1 MGVICRK
8 FSRESQ
14 LNNNCKILFHST
26 GVALEGDTFSC
37 INLPENSAL
46 IQYFTATL
54 SDAAGNLERTKK
66 MYVDSLAPG
75 TVRAI
80 VLLRYTSSVCA
91 TTTPPPLV
99 SHQSVFIP
107 TDKVHIWCQELVP
120 SLAQRGEGGGG
131 CDLPLARARYKS
143 LLCGLREGRL
153 RLQEDNRKLLPWS
166 LYVGKW
172 TAKDLLIKI
181 ETPISKNK
189 IIMQCTIWS
198 PETTLLL

>member
-1 MGVICRK
+1 MGVTCRK

-46 IQYFTATL
+46 IQCFTATL

-91 TTTPPPLV
+91 TTTPPRSV
-99 SHQSVFIP
+99 SHQPVFIP

-131 CDLPLARARYKS
+131 CDLSLARARYKS
-143 LLCGLREGRL
+143 VLCGLCKNQL
-153 RLQEDNRKLLPWS
+153 RLQKNRKLFPWS

-172 TAKDLLIKI
+172 SAKDLLIKI
-181 ETPISKNK
+181 EIPISKNK

-198 PETTLLL
+198 HETTLLL

>member
-26 GVALEGDTFSC
+26 GVTLEGDTFSC

-46 IQYFTATL
+46 IQCFTATL

-91 TTTPPPLV
+91 TTTPPRSV
-99 SHQSVFIP
+99 SHQPVFIP

-131 CDLPLARARYKS
+131 CDLSLARARYKS
-143 LLCGLREGRL
+143 VLCGLCKNRL
-153 RLQEDNRKLLPWS
+153 RLQKNRKLFPWS

-172 TAKDLLIKI
+172 SAKDLLIKI
-181 ETPISKNK
+181 EIPISKNK